1 MRSASA
7 ELPEAAGALP
17 AAVPVARPWALPA
30 AAAVAS
36 AVVFALVSSHLI
48 DDTYITLSYAK
59 NLAFHGHWGLI
70 EQGTANT
77 ATSPLNV
84 LALGAV
90 TFVVRDA
97 VLAAGIVFVVTQVL
111 LVLGLR
117 RLGERTG
124 LPASFAPLAFAVL
137 LVNPLLLS
145 SIGLEVALGA
155 TGVVWTLVYAGE
167 RKAGRLGVV
176 IGLLALVRIDLLL
189 IAAVLFAA
197 RRDFWVGIWRT
208 VFATLAV
215 TLPWFGFS
223 WVVLGSAV
231 PDTLVIK
238 ITQLPW
244 GPFSFTNG
252 PLLYWRNFPA
262 AATLSFLPLLLAGVA
277 GVAWIVQ
284 YRRGSETARRL
295 TPFAALAVAGAL
307 HYLAYSKLGV
317 PPYHWYYAPSIIGAS
332 IFLAACVCAVPEPVR
347 RAAWTGAGAVVAASV
362 AVYALPGIPRQF
374 APITSN
380 HASTNEYREIGEQL
394 AGIAHGRKVETA
406 GEIGALAY
414 ACDCELVDQFSD
426 RGAVDPAIAE
436 TKRRSGDIG
445 RALLEANFHNFDHSV
460 APISPDL
467 VLTTSPATPPSA
479 ALASWRIDSPWIGAQ
494 NLYLVPAHATA
505 SAVSRG
511 PR

>member
-7 ELPEAAGALP
+7 ELPKVAGALP
-17 AAVPVARPWALPA
+17 AALPVARSWALPA
-30 AAAVAS
+30 GAAVAS
-36 AVVFALVSSHLI
+36 ALVFALVSSHLI

-84 LALGAV
+84 LALGVV

-97 VLAAGIVFVVTQVL
+97 VLAAGIVFVVAQVL

-117 RLGERTG
+117 RLGERSG
-124 LPASFAPLAFAVL
+124 LPAAFAPLTFGLL

-167 RKAGRLGVV
+167 RHAGRLGVV

-197 RRDFWVGIWRT
+197 RREFWTGIWRT
-208 VFATLAV
+208 AFAALAV

-238 ITQLPW
+238 ISQQSW

-252 PLLYWRNFPA
+252 PLLYWRNFPVE
-262 AATLSFLPLLLAGVA
+262 ATLSFLPLLLAGVV
-277 GVAWIVQ
+277 GVVWVVQ
-284 YRRGSETARRL
+284 YRRGSEIARRL

-307 HYLAYSKLGV
+307 HYLAYSRLGV
-317 PPYHWYYAPSIIGAS
+317 PPYHWYYAPSIIGAT
-332 IFLAACVCAVPEPVR
+332 IFLAACASAVPERVR
-347 RAAWTGAGAVVAASV
+347 RGTWTAAGVVLAASV
-362 AVYALPGIPRQF
+362 AAYAMPGLPRQF

-380 HASTNEYREIGEQL
+380 HASTTEYREIGHEL
-394 AGIAHGRKVETA
+394 AAIAHGRKVETA
-406 GEIGALAY
+406 GEVGALAY
-414 ACDCELVDQFSD
+414 ACDCELVDEFSD
-426 RGAVDPAIAE
+426 RGAVDPAITE
-436 TKRRSGDIG
+436 TKRRSGDVG

-467 VLTTSPATPPSA
+467 ILTTTRRTPPPT
-479 ALASWRIDSPWIGAQ
+479 ALASWRIDSPWMGTQ
-494 NLYLVPAHATA
+494 NLYLMPAH
-505 SAVSRG
+505 SAGS
-511 PR
+511 

>member
-17 AAVPVARPWALPA
+17 AALPVARSWALPA
-30 AAAVAS
+30 GAAVAS

-59 NLAFHGHWGLI
+59 NLAFHAHWGLI

-84 LALGAV
+84 LALAAV

-97 VLAAGIVFVVTQVL
+97 VLAAGIVFVAAQVL
-111 LVLGLR
+111 LVVGLR
-117 RLGERTG
+117 RLGERSG
-124 LPASFAPLAFAVL
+124 LPAAFAPVTFALL

-145 SIGLEVALGA
+145 SVGLEVALGA

-197 RRDFWVGIWRT
+197 RREFWAGIWRT
-208 VFATLAV
+208 AFAALAV

-238 ITQLPW
+238 ISQQSW

-262 AATLSFLPLLLAGVA
+262 EAALSFLPLPLAGLV
-277 GVAWIVQ
+277 GVVWIVQ
-284 YRRGSETARRL
+284 YRRGSEIARRL

-307 HYLAYSKLGV
+307 HYLAYSRLGV
-317 PPYHWYYAPSIIGAS
+317 PPYHWYYAPSIIGAT
-332 IFLAACVCAVPEPVR
+332 IFLAACACAVPERVR
-347 RAAWTGAGAVVAASV
+347 RGAWTVAGGVLAASV
-362 AVYALPGIPRQF
+362 AVYVLPGLPRQF

-380 HASTNEYREIGEQL
+380 HASTTEYREIGHEL
-394 AGIAHGRKVETA
+394 ASIAHGRKVETA
-406 GEIGALAY
+406 GEVGALAY
-414 ACDCELVDQFSD
+414 ACDCELVDEFSD

-436 TKRRSGDIG
+436 TKRRSGDLG

-467 VLTTSPATPPSA
+467 VLATTRRPPPPT
-479 ALASWRIDSPWIGAQ
+479 ALASWRIDSPWMGTQ
-494 NLYLVPAHATA
+494 NLYLMPAHAA
-505 SAVSRG
+505 GS
-511 PR
+511 

>member
-7 ELPEAAGALP
+7 ELPQAVRALP
-17 AAVPVARPWALPA
+17 PAIPVARSWALPTGA
-30 AAAVAS
+30 AAAS
-36 AVVFALVSSHLI
+36 ALVFALVSSHLI

-97 VLAAGIVFVVTQVL
+97 VLAAGVVFVAAQVM

-124 LPASFAPLAFAVL
+124 LPSAFAPLTFALL

-167 RKAGRLGVV
+167 RRPERLGVV
-176 IGLLALVRIDLLL
+176 VGLLALVRLDLLL
-189 IAAVLFAA
+189 IAAVLFLA
-197 RRDFWVGIWRT
+197 RREFWTGIWRT
-208 VFATLAV
+208 AFAALAV

-238 ITQLPW
+238 ISQQSW

-262 AATLSFLPLLLAGVA
+262 AATLSFLPLVLAGLA

-307 HYLAYSKLGV
+307 HYLAYSRLGV
-317 PPYHWYYAPSIIGAS
+317 PPYHWYYAPSIIGAT
-332 IFLAACVCAVPEPVR
+332 IFLAACASAVPERVR
-347 RAAWTGAGAVVAASV
+347 RGTWTLAGLALAASV
-362 AVYALPGIPRQF
+362 AVYALPGMPRQF

-380 HASTNEYREIGEQL
+380 HASTTEYREIGQEL
-394 AGIAHGRKVETA
+394 AAIAHGRKVETA
-406 GEIGALAY
+406 GEVGALAY
-414 ACDCELVDQFSD
+414 ACDCELVDEFSD
-426 RGAVDPAIAE
+426 RGAVDPAITE
-436 TKRRSGDIG
+436 TKRRSDDLG

-467 VLTTSPATPPSA
+467 VLATTRREPPPS
-479 ALASWRIDSPWIGAQ
+479 ALASWHIDSPWMGSQ
-494 NLYLVPAHATA
+494 NLYLMPAHAA
-505 SAVSRG
+505 G
-511 PR
+511 G

>member
-7 ELPEAAGALP
+7 VLPKAAGALP
-17 AAVPVARPWALPA
+17 AAVPFARSRALPA
-30 AAAVAS
+30 GAAAAS
-36 AVVFALVSSHLI
+36 ALVFALVSGHLI

-59 NLAFHGHWGLI
+59 NLAFHAHWGLI

-84 LALGAV
+84 LVLAAV

-97 VLAAGIVFVVTQVL
+97 VLAAGIVFVAAQVL

-124 LPASFAPLAFAVL
+124 LPSAFAPVTFALL

-145 SIGLEVALGA
+145 SVGLEVALGA

-167 RKAGRLGVV
+167 REAGRLGVV

-197 RRDFWVGIWRT
+197 RREFWSGIWRT
-208 VFATLAV
+208 AFAALAV
-215 TLPWFGFS
+215 MLPWFGFS
-223 WVVLGSAV
+223 WAVLGSAV

-238 ITQLPW
+238 INQQPW

-262 AATLSFLPLLLAGVA
+262 EAALSFLPLPLAGLV
-277 GVAWIVQ
+277 GVLWIVQ
-284 YRRGSETARRL
+284 YRRGSEIARRL

-307 HYLAYSKLGV
+307 HYLAYSRLGV
-317 PPYHWYYAPSIIGAS
+317 PPYHWYYAPSIIGAT
-332 IFLAACVCAVPEPVR
+332 IFLAACACAVPERVR
-347 RAAWTGAGAVVAASV
+347 RGTWIVAGGVLAASV
-362 AVYALPGIPRQF
+362 AVYALPGLPRQF

-380 HASTNEYREIGEQL
+380 HASTAEYREIGQEL
-394 AGIAHGRKVETA
+394 ASIAHGRTVETA

-414 ACDCELVDQFSD
+414 ACDCELVDEFSD
-426 RGAVDPAIAE
+426 RGAVDPAITE
-436 TKRRSGDIG
+436 TKRRSGDLG

-460 APISPDL
+460 APITPDL
-467 VLTTSPATPPSA
+467 VLATTRRTPPPA
-479 ALASWRIDSPWIGAQ
+479 ALASWRIDSPWMGTQ
-494 NLYLVPAHATA
+494 NLYLVPAHAA
-505 SAVSRG
+505 GS
-511 PR
+511 

>member
-17 AAVPVARPWALPA
+17 AAVPVARSWVLPSVA
-30 AAAVAS
+30 AAAS
-36 AVVFALVSSHLI
+36 AVVFALVSRHLI

-59 NLAFHGHWGLI
+59 NLAFHAHWGLI

-84 LALGAV
+84 LALAAV

-97 VLAAGIVFVVTQVL
+97 VLAAGIVFVAAQVL

-124 LPASFAPLAFAVL
+124 LPAAFAPLTFALL

-167 RKAGRLGVV
+167 RRPGRLGVV

-197 RRDFWVGIWRT
+197 RREFWDGIWRT
-208 VFATLAV
+208 AFAALAV

-238 ITQLPW
+238 ISQQSW
-244 GPFSFTNG
+244 GPFGFTNG

-262 AATLSFLPLLLAGVA
+262 AAALSFLPLLLAGLA
-277 GVAWIVQ
+277 GVVWIVQ
-284 YRRGSETARRL
+284 YRRGSQTARRL
-295 TPFAALAVAGAL
+295 TPFAALAIAGAL
-307 HYLAYSKLGV
+307 HYLAYSQLGV
-317 PPYHWYYAPSIIGAS
+317 PPYHWYYAPSIIGAT
-332 IFLAACVCAVPEPVR
+332 IFLAACASAVPEGVR
-347 RAAWTGAGAVVAASV
+347 RGTWTLAGMTLAASV
-362 AVYALPGIPRQF
+362 AVYAQPGIPRQF

-380 HASTNEYREIGEQL
+380 HASTTEYREIGREL
-394 AGIAHGRKVETA
+394 AAIAHGRKVETA
-406 GEIGALAY
+406 GEVGALAY
-414 ACDCELVDQFSD
+414 ACDCELVDEFSD
-426 RGAVDPAIAE
+426 RGAVDPAITE
-436 TKRRSGDIG
+436 TKRRSGEVG

-460 APISPDL
+460 TPLSPDL
-467 VLTTSPATPPSA
+467 VLATTRRAPPAT
-479 ALASWRIDSPWIGAQ
+479 ALASWHIDSPWMGSQ
-494 NLYLVPAHATA
+494 NLYLLPAHAT
-505 SAVSRG
+505 G
-511 PR
+511 G

>member
-17 AAVPVARPWALPA
+17 AVVPLARSWALPA
-30 AAAVAS
+30 GAAAAS
-36 AVVFALVSSHLI
+36 ALMFALVSSHLI

-84 LALGAV
+84 LALAAV

-97 VLAAGIVFVVTQVL
+97 VLAAGIVFVAAQVL

-117 RLGERTG
+117 RLGERAG
-124 LPASFAPLAFAVL
+124 LPAAFTPVAFAL
-137 LVNPLLLS
+137 LLLNPLLLS
-145 SIGLEVALGA
+145 SVGLEVALGA

-189 IAAVLFAA
+189 IAAVVFAA
-197 RRDFWVGIWRT
+197 RREFWAGIWRT
-208 VFATLAV
+208 AFATFAV
-215 TLPWFGFS
+215 TLPWFAFS

-238 ITQLPW
+238 ISQQSW

-262 AATLSFLPLLLAGVA
+262 EAALSFLPLPLAGLAGV
-277 GVAWIVQ
+277 VWIVQ
-284 YRRGSETARRL
+284 YRRGSEVARRL
-295 TPFAALAVAGAL
+295 TPFAALAVASAL
-307 HYLAYSKLGV
+307 HYLAYSRLGV
-317 PPYHWYYAPSIIGAS
+317 PPYHWYYAPSIIGAT
-332 IFLAACVCAVPEPVR
+332 IFLAACASAVPDRVR
-347 RAAWTGAGAVVAASV
+347 RGTWTAAGVVLAASV
-362 AVYALPGIPRQF
+362 AAYALPGLPRQF

-380 HASTNEYREIGEQL
+380 HASTTEYREIGRQL
-394 AGIAHGRKVETA
+394 AAIAHGRTVETA
-406 GEIGALAY
+406 GEVGALAY
-414 ACDCELVDQFSD
+414 ACDCELVDEFSD
-426 RGAVDPAIAE
+426 RGAVDPAISE
-436 TKRRSGDIG
+436 TKRRSGDLG

-467 VLTTSPATPPSA
+467 VLATTRRTPPPT
-479 ALASWRIDSPWIGAQ
+479 ALASWRIDSPWMGVQ
-494 NLYLVPAHATA
+494 NLYLMPAHAA
-505 SAVSRG
+505 GS
-511 PR
+511 

>member
-17 AAVPVARPWALPA
+17 SAVPVARSLALPA
-30 AAAVAS
+30 GAAAAS
-36 AVVFALVSSHLI
+36 ALVFALVSRHLI

-59 NLAFHGHWGLI
+59 NLAFHAHWGLI

-84 LALGAV
+84 LALAAV
-90 TFVVRDA
+90 TFLVRDA
-97 VLAAGIVFVVTQVL
+97 VLAAGIVFVVAQVL

-124 LPASFAPLAFAVL
+124 LPAAFAPLAFALL

-145 SIGLEVALGA
+145 SVGLEVALGA

-167 RKAGRLGVV
+167 RRPGRLGVV
-176 IGLLALVRIDLLL
+176 IGLLALVRLDLLL
-189 IAAVLFAA
+189 VAAVLFAA
-197 RRDFWVGIWRT
+197 RREFWTGIWRT
-208 VFATLAV
+208 AFAALAV

-238 ITQLPW
+238 ISQQSW
-244 GPFSFTNG
+244 GPFGFTNG
-252 PLLYWRNFPA
+252 PLLYWRNYPA
-262 AATLSFLPLLLAGVA
+262 AAALSFLPLLLAGVA
-277 GVAWIVQ
+277 GVFWIVQ

-295 TPFAALAVAGAL
+295 TPFAALAIAGAL
-307 HYLAYSKLGV
+307 HYAAYSQLGV
-317 PPYHWYYAPSIIGAS
+317 PPYHWYYAPSIISAT
-332 IFLAACVCAVPEPVR
+332 IFLAACASAVPEHVR
-347 RAAWTGAGAVVAASV
+347 RGTWTLAGAVLAASV
-362 AVYALPGIPRQF
+362 AVYALPGLPRQF

-380 HASTNEYREIGEQL
+380 HASTTEYREIGRQL
-394 AGIAHGRKVETA
+394 AAIAHGRKVETA
-406 GEIGALAY
+406 GEVGALAY
-414 ACDCELVDQFSD
+414 ACDCQLVDEFSD

-436 TKRRSGDIG
+436 TKRRSGDVG

-460 APISPDL
+460 APLSPDL
-467 VLTTSPATPPSA
+467 VLATTRRTPPRA
-479 ALASWRIDSPWIGAQ
+479 ALASWRIDSPWMGSQ
-494 NLYLVPAHATA
+494 SLYLMPAHAA
-505 SAVSRG
+505 G
-511 PR
+511 G

>member
-1 MRSASA
+1 V
-7 ELPEAAGALP
+7 ALP
-17 AAVPVARPWALPA
+17 LTRSWALPA
-30 AAAVAS
+30 GAAAAS
-36 AVVFALVSSHLI
+36 ALVFALVSGHLI

-59 NLAFHGHWGLI
+59 NLAFHAHWGLI

-84 LALGAV
+84 LALAAV

-97 VLAAGIVFVVTQVL
+97 VLAAGIVFVAAQVL

-124 LPASFAPLAFAVL
+124 LPPAFAPLTFALL

-145 SIGLEVALGA
+145 SVGLEVALGA

-167 RKAGRLGVV
+167 RRPSRLGVV

-197 RRDFWVGIWRT
+197 RREFWTGIWRT
-208 VFATLAV
+208 AFAALAV
-215 TLPWFGFS
+215 MLPWFGFS
-223 WVVLGSAV
+223 WLVLGSAV

-238 ITQLPW
+238 ISQQSW

-262 AATLSFLPLLLAGVA
+262 EAVLSFLPLLLAGLV
-277 GVAWIVQ
+277 GTAWAVQ

-295 TPFAALAVAGAL
+295 TPFAALAVASAL
-307 HYLAYSKLGV
+307 HYLAYSRLGV
-317 PPYHWYYAPSIIGAS
+317 PPYHWYYAPSIIGAT
-332 IFLAACVCAVPEPVR
+332 IFLVACACAVPDRVR
-347 RAAWTGAGAVVAASV
+347 RGTWTAAGAVLAASV
-362 AVYALPGIPRQF
+362 AVYALPGLPRQF

-380 HASTNEYREIGEQL
+380 HASTTEYREIGEEL
-394 AGIAHGRKVETA
+394 ATIAHGRKVETA
-406 GEIGALAY
+406 GEVGALAY
-414 ACDCELVDQFSD
+414 ACDCELVDEFSD
-426 RGAVDPAIAE
+426 RGAVDPAITE
-436 TKRRSGDIG
+436 TKRLSGEVS

-460 APISPDL
+460 TPASPDL
-467 VLTTSPATPPSA
+467 A
-479 ALASWRIDSPWIGAQ
+479 ALASWRIDSPWMGTQ
-494 NLYLVPAHATA
+494 NLYLMPAHTVG
-505 SAVSRG
+505 S
-511 PR
+511 

>member
-7 ELPEAAGALP
+7 ELPPAPGALP
-17 AAVPVARPWALPA
+17 AALPVTRSWALPTGA
-30 AAAVAS
+30 AAAS
-36 AVVFALVSSHLI
+36 ALVFALVSSHLI

-59 NLAFHGHWGLI
+59 NLAFHAHWGLI

-84 LALGAV
+84 LALAAV

-97 VLAAGIVFVVTQVL
+97 VLAAGIVFVAAQVL

-124 LPASFAPLAFAVL
+124 LPPAFAPLTFALL

-145 SIGLEVALGA
+145 SVGLEVALGA

-167 RKAGRLGVV
+167 RRPSRLGVV

-197 RRDFWVGIWRT
+197 RREFWTGIWRT
-208 VFATLAV
+208 AFAALAV
-215 TLPWFGFS
+215 MLPWFGFS
-223 WVVLGSAV
+223 WLVLGSAV

-238 ITQLPW
+238 ISQQSW

-252 PLLYWRNFPA
+252 PLLYWRNFPVEA
-262 AATLSFLPLLLAGVA
+262 ALSFLPLLLAGLV
-277 GVAWIVQ
+277 GTAWVVQ

-295 TPFAALAVAGAL
+295 TPFAALAVASAL
-307 HYLAYSKLGV
+307 HYLAYSRLGV
-317 PPYHWYYAPSIIGAS
+317 PPYHWYYAPSIIGAT
-332 IFLAACVCAVPEPVR
+332 IFLVACACAAPDRVR
-347 RAAWTGAGAVVAASV
+347 RGTWTAAGAVLAASV
-362 AVYALPGIPRQF
+362 AVYALPGLPRQF

-380 HASTNEYREIGEQL
+380 HASTTEYREIGQEL
-394 AGIAHGRKVETA
+394 AAIAHGRKVETA
-406 GEIGALAY
+406 GEVGALAY
-414 ACDCELVDQFSD
+414 ACDCELVDEFSD
-426 RGAVDPAIAE
+426 RGAVDPAITE
-436 TKRRSGDIG
+436 TKRLSGEVS

-460 APISPDL
+460 TPASPDL
-467 VLTTSPATPPSA
+467 VLATTRRAPPPA
-479 ALASWRIDSPWIGAQ
+479 ALASWRIDSPWMGAQ
-494 NLYLVPAHATA
+494 NLYLVPAHT
-505 SAVSRG
+505 RG
-511 PR
+511 S

>member
-17 AAVPVARPWALPA
+17 AASPVTRPWALPVG
-30 AAAVAS
+30 AAVAS
-36 AVVFALVSSHLI
+36 ALVFALVSHHLI

-59 NLAFHGHWGLI
+59 NLAFHAHWGLI

-97 VLAAGIVFVVTQVL
+97 VLAAGIVFVAAQVL
-111 LVLGLR
+111 LALGLR
-117 RLGERTG
+117 RLAERTG
-124 LPASFAPLAFAVL
+124 LPTAFAPLSFALL

-145 SIGLEVALGA
+145 SVGLEVALGA

-167 RKAGRLGVV
+167 RRPARLGLV

-189 IAAVLFAA
+189 IAAVLFLA
-197 RRDFWVGIWRT
+197 RREFWAGIWQT
-208 VFATLAV
+208 VFAALAV

-223 WVVLGSAV
+223 WLVLGSAV

-238 ITQLPW
+238 ISQQSW
-244 GPFSFTNG
+244 GPFSFMNG

-262 AATLSFLPLLLAGVA
+262 AAALSFLPLLLGALAGA
-277 GVAWIVQ
+277 AWVVQ
-284 YRRGSETARRL
+284 YRRGAEVARRL

-307 HYLAYSKLGV
+307 HYVAYSRLGV
-317 PPYHWYYAPSIIGAS
+317 PPYHWYYAPSIIGAT
-332 IFLAACVCAVPEPVR
+332 IFLAACACAVPERVKQL
-347 RAAWTGAGAVVAASV
+347 AWAGATAVLVGSV
-362 AVYALPGIPRQF
+362 AVYAVPGLPRQF

-380 HASTNEYREIGEQL
+380 HASTTEYREIGQEL
-394 AGIAHGRKVETA
+394 SAIAHGRKVETA
-406 GEIGALAY
+406 GEVGALAY
-414 ACDCELVDQFSD
+414 ACDCELVDEFSD
-426 RGAVDPAIAE
+426 RGAVDPAITE

-467 VLTTSPATPPSA
+467 VLATTRRAPPPT
-479 ALASWRIDSPWIGAQ
+479 ALASWRIDSPWMGAQ
-494 NLYLVPAHATA
+494 NLYLMPAHAA
-505 SAVSRG
+505 GS
-511 PR
+511 

>member
-7 ELPEAAGALP
+7 EVPEAAGALP
-17 AAVPVARPWALPA
+17 AALPVARSWVLPA
-30 AAAVAS
+30 GAAVAS
-36 AVVFALVSSHLI
+36 ALVFALVSRHLI

-59 NLAFHGHWGLI
+59 NLAFHAHWGLI

-84 LALGAV
+84 LALAAV

-97 VLAAGIVFVVTQVL
+97 VLAAGIVFVAAQVL

-124 LPASFAPLAFAVL
+124 LPAAFAPLTFALL

-145 SIGLEVALGA
+145 SVGLEVALGA

-167 RKAGRLGVV
+167 RRAGRLGVV

-197 RRDFWVGIWRT
+197 RREFWTGIWRT
-208 VFATLAV
+208 AFATLAV
-215 TLPWFGFS
+215 TLPWFAFS

-238 ITQLPW
+238 ISQQSW

-262 AATLSFLPLLLAGVA
+262 EAFLSFLPLPLAALAGA
-277 GVAWIVQ
+277 AWVIL

-295 TPFAALAVAGAL
+295 TPFAALAVASVL
-307 HYLAYSKLGV
+307 HYLAYSRLGV
-317 PPYHWYYAPSIIGAS
+317 PPYHWYYAPSIIGAT
-332 IFLAACVCAVPEPVR
+332 IFLAACATAVPERVR
-347 RAAWTGAGAVVAASV
+347 RGTLTLAGVGILAGA
-362 AVYALPGIPRQF
+362 AVYALPGLPRQF
-374 APITSN
+374 APIQSN
-380 HASTNEYREIGEQL
+380 HASTTEYREIGQQL
-394 AGIAHGRKVETA
+394 ASIAHGRKVETA
-406 GEIGALAY
+406 GEVGALAY
-414 ACDCELVDQFSD
+414 ACDCELVDEFSD

-436 TKRRSGDIG
+436 TKRRSGDVG

-460 APISPDL
+460 APINPDL
-467 VLTTSPATPPSA
+467 VLTTTRSSPPRT
-479 ALASWRIDSPWIGAQ
+479 ALASWRIDSPWMGVQ
-494 NLYLVPAHATA
+494 SLYLVPAHAA
-505 SAVSRG
+505 G
-511 PR
+511 G

>member
-7 ELPEAAGALP
+7 ELPQAVRALP
-17 AAVPVARPWALPA
+17 AAIPLARSWALPA
-30 AAAVAS
+30 GAAAAS
-36 AVVFALVSSHLI
+36 ALVFALVSSHLI

-97 VLAAGIVFVVTQVL
+97 VLAAGVVFVAAQVL

-124 LPASFAPLAFAVL
+124 LPPAFAPLTFALL

-155 TGVVWTLVYAGE
+155 AGVVWTLVYVGE
-167 RKAGRLGVV
+167 RRAGRLGVA

-197 RRDFWVGIWRT
+197 RREFWAGIWQT
-208 VFATLAV
+208 IFAALAV

-238 ITQLPW
+238 ISQQSW

-262 AATLSFLPLLLAGVA
+262 AATLSFLPLVLAALA

-284 YRRGSETARRL
+284 YRRGSGTARLL

-307 HYLAYSKLGV
+307 HYLAYSRLGV
-317 PPYHWYYAPSIIGAS
+317 PPYHWYYAPSIIGAT
-332 IFLAACVCAVPEPVR
+332 IFLAACASAVPERVR
-347 RAAWTGAGAVVAASV
+347 RGTWTAAGAVLAASV
-362 AVYALPGIPRQF
+362 AVYALPGLPRQF

-380 HASTNEYREIGEQL
+380 HASTTEYREIGHEL
-394 AGIAHGRKVETA
+394 AAIAHGRKVETA
-406 GEIGALAY
+406 GEVGALAY
-414 ACDCELVDQFSD
+414 ACDCELVDEFSD
-426 RGAVDPAIAE
+426 RGAVDPAITE
-436 TKRRSGDIG
+436 TKRRSDDLG

-460 APISPDL
+460 APASPDL
-467 VLTTSPATPPSA
+467 VLATTRRTPPPA
-479 ALASWRIDSPWIGAQ
+479 ALASWHIESPWVGSQ
-494 NLYLVPAHATA
+494 NLYLVPAHAI
-505 SAVSRG
+505 G
-511 PR
+511 G

>member
-7 ELPEAAGALP
+7 EVPEAAGALP
-17 AAVPVARPWALPA
+17 AALPVARSWVLPA
-30 AAAVAS
+30 GAAVAS
-36 AVVFALVSSHLI
+36 ALVFALVSRHLI

-59 NLAFHGHWGLI
+59 NLAFHAHWGLI

-84 LALGAV
+84 LALAAV

-97 VLAAGIVFVVTQVL
+97 VLAAGIVFVAAQVL

-124 LPASFAPLAFAVL
+124 LPAVFAPLTFALL

-145 SIGLEVALGA
+145 SVGLEVALGA

-167 RKAGRLGVV
+167 RRAGRLGVV

-197 RRDFWVGIWRT
+197 RREFWTGIWRT
-208 VFATLAV
+208 AFATLAV
-215 TLPWFGFS
+215 TLPWFAFS

-238 ITQLPW
+238 ISQQSW

-262 AATLSFLPLLLAGVA
+262 EAFLSFLPLPLAALAGA
-277 GVAWIVQ
+277 AWVIL

-295 TPFAALAVAGAL
+295 TPFAALAVASAL
-307 HYLAYSKLGV
+307 HYLAYSRLGV
-317 PPYHWYYAPSIIGAS
+317 PPYHWYYAPSIIGAT
-332 IFLAACVCAVPEPVR
+332 IFLAACATAVPERVR
-347 RAAWTGAGAVVAASV
+347 RGTLTLAGVGILAGA
-362 AVYALPGIPRQF
+362 AVYALPGLPRQF
-374 APITSN
+374 APIQSN
-380 HASTNEYREIGEQL
+380 HASTTEYREIGQQL
-394 AGIAHGRKVETA
+394 ASIAHGRKVETA
-406 GEIGALAY
+406 GEVGALAY
-414 ACDCELVDQFSD
+414 ACDCELVDEFSD

-436 TKRRSGDIG
+436 TKRRSGDVG

-460 APISPDL
+460 APINPDL
-467 VLTTSPATPPSA
+467 VLTTTRSSPPRT
-479 ALASWRIDSPWIGAQ
+479 ALASWRIDSPWMGVQ
-494 NLYLVPAHATA
+494 SLYLVPAHAA
-505 SAVSRG
+505 G
-511 PR
+511 G